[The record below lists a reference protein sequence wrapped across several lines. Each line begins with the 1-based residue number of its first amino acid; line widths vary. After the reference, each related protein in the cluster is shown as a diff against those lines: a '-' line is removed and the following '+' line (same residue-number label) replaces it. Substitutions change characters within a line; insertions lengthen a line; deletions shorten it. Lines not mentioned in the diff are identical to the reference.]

1 MKPTL
6 LWLSGSKKEE
16 LQQSVPQNMI
26 ISETV
31 EHKDDIYK
39 DDSQL
44 IISEFNV
51 VMKQLIN

>member
-39 DDSQL
+39 DDS
-44 IISEFNV
+44 
-51 VMKQLIN
+51 